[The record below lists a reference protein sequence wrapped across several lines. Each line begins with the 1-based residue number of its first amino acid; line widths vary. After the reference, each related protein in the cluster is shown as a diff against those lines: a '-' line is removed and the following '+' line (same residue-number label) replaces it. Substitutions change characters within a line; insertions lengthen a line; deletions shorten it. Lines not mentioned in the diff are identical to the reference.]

1 MKRWHLAVL
10 VGTRPEAIK
19 MAPVIRAIE
28 AVPDA
33 RCSLVLT
40 GQHRD
45 LVQPILDLF
54 GLHAVHDVQVM
65 REHQSLGALT
75 ARALAGLDAWLEAAQ
90 PDAVLGQGDTVSVLA
105 GSLASFFRRI
115 PFAHVEAGL
124 RTQNPLLPF
133 PEEMNRRLTAQV
145 ARWHFA
151 PTEGA
156 RTALLR
162 EGHPAAHIEV
172 TGNTVIDAL
181 LEVLAMPR
189 PADLPGDEGR
199 PYVLVTVHRREN
211 HGDALVRITDALRAL
226 AARYPEIDW
235 ILPVHPNPSV
245 RGAVQRFLSGFAN
258 IRLIEPVPYGHFCW
272 LMRGARLIL
281 CDSGGIQEEAP
292 ALGVPVLVL
301 RDETERPE
309 AVAIGANRLVGTTTE
324 AIVEGTRALLE
335 DDALYARMASAGSPF
350 GDGHAAER
358 IVTRLLGDLRASE
371 RR

>member
-19 MAPVIRAIE
+19 MAPVVRAIE
-28 AVPDA
+28 AMPDA

-54 GLHAVHDVQVM
+54 GLQPVHDLQVM
-65 REHQSLGALT
+65 REQQSLGALT
-75 ARALAGLDAWLEAAQ
+75 ARALAGLDRWLEAEQ
-90 PDAVLGQGDTVSVLA
+90 PDVVLGQGDTVSVLA

-124 RTQNPLLPF
+124 RTRNPLLPF
-133 PEEMNRRLTAQV
+133 PEEMNRRITAQV

-156 RTALLR
+156 RAALLR
-162 EGHPAAHIEV
+162 EGHAASQIDV

-181 LEVLAMPR
+181 YHVLAMPK
-189 PADLPGDEGR
+189 PANLPVDETR

-211 HGDALVRITDALRAL
+211 HGEALGRIAKALRQL
-226 AARYPEIDW
+226 AALYPNVDW
-235 ILPVHPNPSV
+235 VLPVHPNPAVRESV
-245 RGAVQRFLSGFAN
+245 RQLLGGVTN
-258 IRLIEPVPYGHFCW
+258 IRLVAPVPYGSFCW
-272 LMRGARLIL
+272 LMKGARLIL

-301 RDETERPE
+301 REETERPE
-309 AVAIGANRLVGTTTE
+309 AVTIGANRLVGTQTE
-324 AIVEGTRALLE
+324 DIVAATRALLE
-335 DDALYARMASAGSPF
+335 DPALYARMAHAGSPF
-350 GDGHAAER
+350 GDGHAAVR
-358 IVTRLLGDLRASE
+358 IVARLMDDLRATE
-371 RR
+371 R